1 MQYGYLELKLSWE
14 LFAKAPEN
22 LSEPERTRLTDVAA
36 KQNTIEQRILAC
48 TEAANVVVPAPTLAT
63 RLEEIRQRYQSDD
76 DFAQDLARIGI
87 GKTELGEAIE
97 RDLRVE
103 AVLERV
109 AAEATPVS
117 AVDAEIYYR
126 LHPDAFNRPESRRL
140 RHILIT
146 CDDAK
151 DNAKDNA
158 KDSAKD
164 KARAQAQLEAL
175 RPTLSTAEKFAAA
188 ALRHSQCPTAL
199 EGGLLGIVKRNQL
212 YAELEPA
219 AFALSQGEISAVL
232 QSPIGLHIV
241 RCDEIFPS
249 GMLPFADVQEKI
261 IAHLF
266 ELRRQKAQREWIKQR
281 VAD

>member
-14 LFAKAPEN
+14 LFAKAPEK

-36 KQNTIEQRILAC
+36 KQNTIEQRILASA
-48 TEAANVVVPAPTLAT
+48 EAANVVIPAPTLAT
-63 RLEEIRQRYQSDD
+63 RLAEIRQRYPSAD
-76 DFAQDLARIGI
+76 DFAQDLERIGI

-151 DNAKDNA
+151 DNAKD
-158 KDSAKD
+158 SAKD

-175 RPTLSTAEKFAAA
+175 RPTLTTAEKFAAA
-188 ALRHSQCPTAL
+188 ALRNSQCPTAL

-232 QSPIGLHIV
+232 QSPIGLHIM

>member
-14 LFAKAPEN
+14 LFAKAPEK

-36 KQNTIEQRILAC
+36 KQNTIEQRILASA
-48 TEAANVVVPAPTLAT
+48 EAANVVVPAPTLAT
-63 RLEEIRQRYQSDD
+63 RLAEIRQRYPSDD

-109 AAEATPVS
+109 ASEATPVS

-126 LHPDAFNRPESRRL
+126 LHPEAFNRPESRRL

-151 DNAKDNA
+151 DNAKD
-158 KDSAKD
+158 SAKD

-175 RPTLSTAEKFAAA
+175 RPTLTTAEKFAAA
-188 ALRHSQCPTAL
+188 ALRNSQCPTAL

-219 AFALSQGEISAVL
+219 AFALSQGEISAPL